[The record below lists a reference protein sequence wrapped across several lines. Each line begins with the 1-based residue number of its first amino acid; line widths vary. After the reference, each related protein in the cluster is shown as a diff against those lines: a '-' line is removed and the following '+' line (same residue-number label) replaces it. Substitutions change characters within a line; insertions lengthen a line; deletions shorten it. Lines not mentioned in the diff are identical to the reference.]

1 MNKTISTDKAPAAVG
16 PYSQAVKSGSFLFVS
31 GQIPLDPKTGEIVEG
46 GIKAQTR
53 RVMDNLQAI
62 IESTGMSLKNVV
74 KCSCFLADMNDF
86 TAFNE
91 VYAEYFK
98 TDKPARECVEVGKL
112 PKNVMVEVSA
122 ICGE

>member
-31 GQIPLDPKTGEIVEG
+31 GQIPLDPGTSEIVEG
-46 GIKAQTR
+46 GIKAQTK
-53 RVMDNLQAI
+53 RVMDSLQAI
-62 IESTGMSLKNVV
+62 IESAGMSLTDVV
-74 KCSCFLADMNDF
+74 KCSCFLKDMNDF
-86 TAFNE
+86 ADFNE
-91 VYAEYFK
+91 VYADYFR

-112 PKNVMVEVSA
+112 PKDVMVEVSA